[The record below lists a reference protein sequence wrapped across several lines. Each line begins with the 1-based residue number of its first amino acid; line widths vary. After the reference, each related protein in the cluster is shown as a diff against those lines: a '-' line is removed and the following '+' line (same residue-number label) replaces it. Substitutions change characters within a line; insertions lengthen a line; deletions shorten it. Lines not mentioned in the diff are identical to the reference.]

1 MAVYSVN
8 QATQMLVGTTQGTIG
23 NDTYYTAEGVPTII
37 VPAGSLIYE
46 KDTTVKK
53 LEDNATKYTI
63 AVPATITE
71 GDEFIVRVH
80 VTTDSGIAN
89 TYIKT
94 IGVVATKGKESS
106 VQAGTGAAIRTLL
119 NKALKR
125 DIESDFEVS
134 GTDANVV
141 ITPVKHWTLGK
152 RNVIPTLYVEVVC
165 IKSKTMEG
173 ENLTS
178 WITPASVSMGNG
190 LEKLKDLEWFCAGER
205 GDQYRGASYPNDIP
219 FKSKLDD
226 VIDSTPIKVVHF
238 ANTCS
243 NEAVQ
248 KSEQTL
254 VIVGA
259 ITEVE

>member
-8 QATQMLVGTTQGTIG
+8 QATQMLVGASEGFVG
-23 NDTYYTAEGVPTII
+23 SDTYYTAEGVPTII
-37 VPAGSLIYE
+37 VPAASLIYE
-46 KDTTVKK
+46 GDTTVEK
-53 LEDNATKYTI
+53 LADNATKYTI
-63 AVPATITE
+63 AVPTTVTE
-71 GDEFIVRVH
+71 GDEFIIRVH

-94 IGVVATKGKESS
+94 IGVVATKGKEDS
-106 VQAGTGAAIRTLL
+106 VHAGTGAAIRTLL

-134 GTDANVV
+134 GTGANVV

-165 IKSKTMEG
+165 IKSKTLEG
-173 ENLTS
+173 EDLTS
-178 WITPASVSMGNG
+178 WITPESVPMNNG
-190 LEKLKDLEWFCAGER
+190 LDKLKDLEWFCAGER
-205 GDQYRGASYPNDIP
+205 GDQYRGVSYPNDIP
-219 FKSKLDD
+219 FVSKLDG
-226 VIDSTPIKVVHF
+226 VTNSTAIRVVHF

-254 VIVGA
+254 IIVGD
-259 ITEVE
+259 ITEV